1 MTRRNAFTLVELLA
15 ANVLAALLIVA
26 ILSVL
31 GALGR
36 DRRAHAALDHG
47 RTSQTTDDN
56 LLRLI
61 QWDFSNATRWRSV
74 DGAYFFQS
82 HGSLDPQTLAPTN
95 LPVTVRYEL
104 NEAAGKRWLVRSQT
118 PRDKTSDGAWSAPL
132 CADVADLVLVPA
144 ASRRARPQSVW
155 RDLPSQMHLTLTW
168 TDPQRPVLDETLTH

>member
-1 MTRRNAFTLVELLA
+1 MTRKAFTLVELLA

-26 ILSVL
+26 ILSVV

-47 RTSQTTDDN
+47 RTTQATNDN

-74 DGAYFFQS
+74 GGAYYFQS
-82 HGSLDPQTLAPTN
+82 HGSLDPQTLAPTD

-104 NEAAGKRWLVRSQT
+104 NEAAGKRWLARYQT

-132 CADVADLVLVPA
+132 CADVADLALVGAGDRPPP
-144 ASRRARPQSVW
+144 SRSVW
-155 RDLPSQMHLTLTW
+155 QNLPSRMRLTLTW
-168 TDPQRPVLDETLTH
+168 TDPKRAVLDETLTH